1 MIKMGWK
8 IWGTEIVQ
16 MFQMFLAEVF
26 LISIPEEKNYWYKLF
41 CGIMHYTLSIFYI
54 SKISVAKVT

>member
-26 LISIPEEKNYWYKLF
+26 LICIPEGKKYGYKLF
-41 CGIMHYTLSIFYI
+41 CGIIFYMLSMIYI